1 MESFIEWGYL
11 GLFLASFLGATIIL
25 LSSEIVLSFL
35 ILNGYD
41 FKLSL
46 LIATIGNWLGG
57 LSSYY
62 LGRLGRWETLER
74 FFNFKKEKI
83 HHLKTKIDK
92 WGSTLA
98 FLCWLP
104 IIGDPIAVSL
114 GFFRTNFVLV
124 GIWML
129 FGKIFRYVFWAI
141 ITFWGF
147 SFFNN

>member
-11 GLFLASFLGATIIL
+11 GLFLASFLGATIIPF
-25 LSSEIVLSFL
+25 SSEIVLSFL

-74 FFNFKKEKI
+74 FFNLKKEKI
-83 HHLKTKIDK
+83 LHLKTKIDK

-114 GFFRTNFVLV
+114 GFFRINYILV
-124 GIWML
+124 ATWML
-129 FGKIFRYVFWAI
+129 FGKIFRYI
-141 ITFWGF
+141 IWSLFTVWGI
-147 SFFNN
+147 SLI

>member
-11 GLFLASFLGATIIL
+11 GLFLASFLGATIIPF
-25 LSSEIVLSFL
+25 SSEIVLSFL

-74 FFNFKKEKI
+74 FFNLKKEKI

-114 GFFRTNFVLV
+114 GFFRINYILV
-124 GIWML
+124 ATWML
-129 FGKIFRYVFWAI
+129 FGKIFRYI
-141 ITFWGF
+141 IWSLFTVWGI
-147 SFFNN
+147 SLI

>member
-11 GLFLASFLGATIIL
+11 GLFLASFLGATIIP

-74 FFNFKKEKI
+74 FFNLKKEKI

-114 GFFRTNFVLV
+114 GFFRINYILV
-124 GIWML
+124 AIWML
-129 FGKIFRYVFWAI
+129 FGKIFRYI
-141 ITFWGF
+141 IW
-147 SFFNN
+147 SFFTVWGISLI

>member
-1 MESFIEWGYL
+1 MEPFIEWGYL
-11 GLFLASFLGATIIL
+11 GLFLASFLGATIIP

-74 FFNFKKEKI
+74 FFNLKKEKI

-114 GFFRTNFVLV
+114 GFFRINYILV
-124 GIWML
+124 AIWML
-129 FGKIFRYVFWAI
+129 FGKIFRYI
-141 ITFWGF
+141 IW
-147 SFFNN
+147 SFFTVWGISLI

>member
-11 GLFLASFLGATIIL
+11 GLFLASFLGATIIPF
-25 LSSEIVLSFL
+25 SSEIVLSFL

-74 FFNFKKEKI
+74 FFNLKKEKI
-83 HHLKTKIDK
+83 LHLKTKIDK

-114 GFFRTNFVLV
+114 GFFRINYILV
-124 GIWML
+124 ATWML
-129 FGKIFRYVFWAI
+129 FGKIFRYI
-141 ITFWGF
+141 ICSLFTVWGI
-147 SFFNN
+147 SLI

>member
-11 GLFLASFLGATIIL
+11 GLFLSSFLGATIIP

-74 FFNFKKEKI
+74 FFNLKKEKI
-83 HHLKTKIDK
+83 HHLKAKIDK
-92 WGSTLA
+92 WGSALA

-114 GFFRTNFVLV
+114 GFFRINYILV
-124 GIWML
+124 ATWML
-129 FGKIFRYVFWAI
+129 FGKIFRYI
-141 ITFWGF
+141 IWSLFTVWGI
-147 SFFNN
+147 SLI

>member
-11 GLFLASFLGATIIL
+11 GLFLASFLGATIIP

-74 FFNFKKEKI
+74 FFNLKKEKI

-114 GFFRTNFVLV
+114 GFFRINYILV
-124 GIWML
+124 AIWML
-129 FGKIFRYVFWAI
+129 FGKFFRYI
-141 ITFWGF
+141 IW
-147 SFFNN
+147 SFFTVWGISLI

>member
-11 GLFLASFLGATIIL
+11 GLFLASFLGATIIPF
-25 LSSEIVLSFL
+25 SSEIVLSFL

-74 FFNFKKEKI
+74 FFNLKKEKI
-83 HHLKTKIDK
+83 LHLKIKIDK

-114 GFFRTNFVLV
+114 GFFRINYILV
-124 GIWML
+124 ATWML
-129 FGKIFRYVFWAI
+129 FGKIFRYI
-141 ITFWGF
+141 IWSLFTVWGI
-147 SFFNN
+147 SLI

>member
-11 GLFLASFLGATIIL
+11 GLFLASFLGATEIP

-74 FFNFKKEKI
+74 FFNPSIEFCDLLDPSNWNGVVTI
-83 HHLKTKIDK
+83 PITRAPSFLAASAITGAAPVPVPPPSPAAMKTKSAPLI
-92 WGSTLA
+92 TA
-98 FLCWLP
+98 F
-104 IIGDPIAVSL
+104 ISS
-114 GFFRTNFVLV
+114 FV
-124 GIWML
+124 I
-129 FGKIFRYVFWAI
+129 
-141 ITFWGF
+141 
-147 SFFNN
+147 

>member
-11 GLFLASFLGATIIL
+11 GLFLASFLGATVIP

-74 FFNFKKEKI
+74 FFNLKKEKI

-114 GFFRTNFVLV
+114 GFFRINYILV
-124 GIWML
+124 ATWML
-129 FGKIFRYVFWAI
+129 FGKIFRYI
-141 ITFWGF
+141 IWSLFTVWGI
-147 SFFNN
+147 SLI